1 MWSPVIFPTLYWPV
15 RLLLTST
22 ECLFGK
28 MFSSLIKLLPLMVGI
43 NAQLLDIP
51 AVDELVSSAMLPFE
65 QYAYNTPAE
74 STIPAV
80 AVSTT
85 AAKVQA
91 AAVEA
96 AAADNAYWLADIAHQ
111 GVAAFNSNPA
121 GYKVF
126 RNVKDYGA
134 KGDGVTD
141 DTAAI
146 NAAISAGGRFGP
158 ASRQSSTTTP
168 AIVYFPSGT
177 YIISTSIIDY
187 YFTQLIG
194 NANAIPV
201 LKATAGF
208 VGLGLID
215 GDQYQNDGNQGWTST
230 NVFFRQI
237 RNLKLDL
244 TAIPAGTAATG
255 IHWPTGQASSIQN
268 VQIAMSA
275 ASGTQH
281 QGIFIENG
289 MLHCVSL
296 LEHSNVVIGSGGWMS
311 DVTITG
317 GLYGANV
324 GNQQFTMRNLV
335 ISNAVTAISQIWDW
349 GWTYQGLVI
358 TNCQTALSISNGG
371 VGNQLVGSVNVLDST
386 IQNCPTFVATA
397 WQSSTYS
404 TGSVILENIALNN
417 VPVAVKGASG
427 TVLAGSAGS
436 STISAWGQGHKYTPN
451 GPANFQGSFTP
462 PTRPSALL
470 ASGSTRYY
478 TKSKPQ
484 YAASPVASFVSIRSA
499 GARGDGS
506 TDDTNTIQSA
516 LTSAAAANKILFF
529 DQGTYKI
536 TRTLYVLPGSR
547 IVGEAYSVIMAT
559 GGTWSNINNPVP
571 VIQIG
576 QPGQSGSI
584 EWSDMI
590 VSTSG
595 STPGAV
601 LIQWN
606 LAATVGSGMWD
617 VHTRIGGFQGS
628 QQQVAQ
634 CPTGAA
640 VSAACQVAY
649 MSMHITSAASN
660 VYLENVWLWTADH
673 DLESPTDAR
682 ISVYSGRGLLVE
694 GKNVWLYGTGSEH
707 HSLYQ
712 YQFSSASSIMAG
724 FVQSETP
731 YYQPNPNA
739 ANGPYLRNSTLK
751 DPDYSSCLGGN
762 CNSLGLRV
770 LNSKNVII
778 YGAGLYS
785 FFNNYSTTCS
795 TFPLPENCQSMIF
808 SVEGS
813 TSGLVVYG
821 LNTVGTTYMIV
832 KDGVALAQVSDNLA
846 TYAATIAY
854 FTL

>member
-1 MWSPVIFPTLYWPV
+1 MWSPVIFPHALLAFSTLAGLCLV
-15 RLLLTST
+15 LDCHHVLLVQDSSFGGSARLCS
-22 ECLFGK
+22 
-28 MFSSLIKLLPLMVGI
+28 
-43 NAQLLDIP
+43 
-51 AVDELVSSAMLPFE
+51 PFE
-65 QYAYNTPAE
+65 QYTSYNAPTEIAIPPA
-74 STIPAV
+74 AV
-80 AVSTT
+80 ET
-85 AAKVQA
+85 AAVKVQA
-91 AAVEA
+91 AVVEA
-96 AAADNAYWLADIAHQ
+96 AAADTGYWLADIAHQ
-111 GVAAFNSNPA
+111 GIAAFNSNPS
-121 GYKVF
+121 GYVVF

-158 ASRQSSTTTP
+158 ASRESSTTTP

-177 YIISTSIIDY
+177 YIISSSIIDY

-289 MLHCVSL
+289 
-296 LEHSNVVIGSGGWMS
+296 SGGWVS

-335 ISNAVTAISQIWDW
+335 ISNAVTAISQIWNW

-358 TNCQTALSISNGG
+358 NNCQTAISISNGG
-371 VGNQLVGSVNVLDST
+371 VGNQLVGSANILDST
-386 IQNCPTFVATA
+386 IQNCPTFVTTA
-397 WQSSTYS
+397 WQSSTNS
-404 TGSVILENIALNN
+404 TGSLILENIALNN
-417 VPVAVKGASG
+417 VPVAVQGASG
-427 TVLAGSAGS
+427 TVLAGSTGS

-451 GPANFQGSFTP
+451 GPTNFQGSFTP

-470 ASGSTRYY
+470 ASGSNRYY

-484 YAASPVASFVSIRSA
+484 YAASAVSEFLSIRSS
-499 GARGDGS
+499 GAKGDGS
-506 TDDTNTIQSA
+506 TDDTNAIQNA
-516 LTSAAAANKILFF
+516 VTFAAATNKILFF

-536 TRTLYVLPGSR
+536 TGTLFIPLALGSSAKRTLSSWQP
-547 IVGEAYSVIMAT
+547 EAHGRTLTTQFPLFKSVHQAKL
-559 GGTWSNINNPVP
+559 
-571 VIQIG
+571 
-576 QPGQSGSI
+576 
-584 EWSDMI
+584 
-590 VSTSG
+590 G

-601 LIQWN
+601 LIEWN

-634 CPTGAA
+634 CPTTAP
-640 VSAACQVAY
+640 VSTACQVAY
-649 MSMHITSAASN
+649 MSMHITKGASN

-673 DLESPTDAR
+673 DLESPTNTQ

-694 GKNVWLYGTGSEH
+694 GNNVWLYGTGSEH

-712 YQFSSASSIMAG
+712 YQFSGAGSIVAG
-724 FVQSETP
+724 FVQTETP

-739 ANGPYLRNSTLK
+739 ANGPYPTNSTLR
-751 DPDYSSCLGGN
+751 DPNYSTCLGGN

-770 LNSKNVII
+770 LDSKNVIV

-832 KDGVALAQVSDNLA
+832 KDGVALAKVSDNLA

-854 FTL
+854 FTF

>member
-1 MWSPVIFPTLYWPV
+1 MH
-15 RLLLTST
+15 
-22 ECLFGK
+22 
-28 MFSSLIKLLPLMVGI
+28 FSSAFACLSILAGA

-51 AVDELVSSAMLPFE
+51 AVDELVSTALRPFE
-65 QYAYNTPAE
+65 QYTALGDPTRVA
-74 STIPAV
+74 TAV
-80 AVSTT
+80 ANQKTK
-85 AAKVQA
+85 AAKVA
-91 AAVEA
+91 NFNAAV
-96 AAADNAYWLADIAHQ
+96 AAADTGYWLADIAHQ
-111 GVAAFNSNPA
+111 GRAAFNSNPS
-121 GYKVF
+121 GYTVF

-158 ASRQSSTTTP
+158 AGRKSSTTTP

-177 YIISTSIIDY
+177 YLISSPIIDY

-194 NANAIPV
+194 NANNLPV

-215 GDQYQNDGNQGWTST
+215 GDQYQSDGNQGWVST

-268 VQIAMSA
+268 VQIAMSS

-289 MLHCVSL
+289 
-296 LEHSNVVIGSGGWMS
+296 SGGWMA

-324 GNQQFTMRNLV
+324 GNQQFTMRNIV
-335 ISNAVTAISQIWDW
+335 IQNAVTCISQIWDW
-349 GWTYQGLVI
+349 GWTYQELEL
-358 TNCQTALSISNGG
+358 TNCQVGISIENGG
-371 VGNQLVGSVNVLDST
+371 AGNQLVGSVNVIDST
-386 IQNCPTFVATA
+386 IRNCPTFVTTA
-397 WQSSTYS
+397 WQSSTLS
-404 TGSVILENIALNN
+404 TGSLILENINLDN
-417 VPVAVKGASG
+417 VPVAVKGPNG
-427 TVLAGSAGS
+427 NTVLAGGS
-436 STISAWGQGHKYTPN
+436 TTIAAWGQGHKYTPN

-470 ASGSTRYY
+470 ASGSNRYY
-478 TKSKPQ
+478 TKTKPQ
-484 YAASPVASFVSIRSA
+484 YAQSPVSSFVSVRSA

-506 TDDTNTIQSA
+506 TDDTSAIQSA
-516 LTSAAAANKILFF
+516 LSSAASSGKILFF
-529 DQGTYKI
+529 DQGTYKV
-536 TRTLYVLPGSR
+536 TSTLYVPPGSR

-559 GGTWSNINNPVP
+559 GSTWSDMNSPAPV
-571 VIQIG
+571 VQIG
-576 QPGQSGSI
+576 RSGESGSV

-601 LIQWN
+601 LIEWN
-606 LAATVGSGMWD
+606 LAATSGSGMWD

-634 CPTGAA
+634 CPTSAA
-640 VSAACQVAY
+640 VSVACEVAY
-649 MSMHITSAASN
+649 MSMHITKSASG

-673 DLESPTDAR
+673 DLESPTDER
-682 ISVYSGRGLLVE
+682 ISVYTGRGLLVE

-712 YQFSSASSIMAG
+712 YQFSGASSIVAG
-724 FVQSETP
+724 FVQTETP

-739 ANGPYLRNSTLK
+739 ANGPYPRVTSLN

-762 CNSLGLRV
+762 CNSLGLRI
-770 LNSKNVII
+770 LNSKDVIV

-785 FFNNYSTTCS
+785 FFNHYDTTCS
-795 TFPLPENCQSMIF
+795 TFPVPENCQSMIF
-808 SVEGS
+808 SVEGN

-832 KDGVALAQVSDNLA
+832 KDGTALAQVSDNLA